1 MTAKAIR
8 VKPTSDNIK
17 KAKEF
22 AKKFLKEYPGDIK
35 SDPSTAKYQQTMDD
49 DQYRFIVNANNKI
62 IGYVNF
68 DIIGQISDDSKF
80 RSINNMFIE
89 RNYRG
94 LGYAKDVRM
103 QLLSEKADMPVKT
116 TVISMYRLTER
127 IDYWIEQGFKFWC
140 FAPHNKHEDPRVRA
154 EDVDT
159 SQLLVLLGTDI
170 NDNVQADHSIS
181 LLENLK
187 LELQAAE

>member
-1 MTAKAIR
+1 MKAKAIR

-17 KAKEF
+17 KAREF
-22 AKKFLKEYPGDIK
+22 AKKFLKEYPGELNHNT
-35 SDPSTAKYQQTMDD
+35 STAKYQQTMND
-49 DQYRFIVNANNKI
+49 DQYRFIVNTNNKI

-68 DIIGQISDDSKF
+68 DIIGQKSDDSKF

-94 LGYAKDVRM
+94 LGYARDVRK
-103 QLLSEKADMPVKT
+103 QLLSEKADIPVKT
-116 TVISMYRLTER
+116 TVISMYRLTDR
-127 IDYWIEQGFKFWC
+127 VDYWIEQGFKYWC
-140 FAPHNKHEDPRVRA
+140 FAPHNKHEDPRVRG
-154 EDVDT
+154 EDIDT
-159 SQLLVLLGTDI
+159 NQLLVLLGTDI

-187 LELQAAE
+187 LELEETK